1 MVTTAVTN
9 RTARG
14 NTRTVHILRCV
25 SPEIKDSTHALKV
38 KTVLVTGGGCYL
50 AKCVASHPE
59 DSNLQWYLVTKL
71 S

>member
-38 KTVLVTGGGCYL
+38 KTVLVTGGG
-50 AKCVASHPE
+50 VI
-59 DSNLQWYLVTKL
+59 
-71 S
+71 